1 MDRHKPLV
9 GITLG
14 DPAGIGPEVLARA
27 LATGE
32 PHRVGRPVV
41 IGDPAI
47 LRRGASVCGVEL
59 TVRTAAEPPSEPTPP
74 GTVVV
79 LDPVEMDPD
88 QVAFGQWSAL
98 TGRAS
103 AAYFAAAVDLARNGR
118 LDALVTGPIQK
129 EAWAAAG
136 VEATGHTTRLQKLT
150 GVDRVVM
157 MLAGDRLKVALATIH
172 HPLKD
177 VPGLLTTPELR
188 DTIILFGR
196 ELGRWF
202 GYLRPRLGVAG
213 LNPHAGEGGLFGDE
227 EARIIAPAI
236 EAARRSGLDAVGP
249 LPPDTVFFRAA
260 AGEFDAV
267 VAMYHDQGLIPLKLL
282 HFHDAVNV
290 TLGLPFPRTSVDHG
304 TALDIAGA
312 GRADPGSMLAAIRTA
327 AFMAER
333 GRSRPEE

>member
-9 GITLG
+9 GVTLG

-32 PHRVGRPVV
+32 PYRVSRPVV
-41 IGDPAI
+41 IGHPAI
-47 LRRGASVCGVEL
+47 LGRAAAGCGVDLEI
-59 TVRTAAEPPSEPTPP
+59 RAATEPPSGPTPP
-74 GTVVV
+74 GTVTVI
-79 LDPVEMDPD
+79 DPVEMDPN
-88 QVAFGQWSAL
+88 QVAFGKWSAL

-103 AAYFAAAVDLARNGR
+103 AGYFAAAVDLVLAGR
-118 LDALVTGPIQK
+118 LEAVVTGPIQK

-136 VEATGHTTRLQKLT
+136 VEATGHTTWLQKLT

-157 MLAGDRLKVALATIH
+157 MLAGERLRVALATIH

-177 VPGLLTTPELR
+177 VPGLLTTPGLR
-188 DTIILFGR
+188 ETITLTGR

-202 GYLRPRLGVAG
+202 GYAKPRLGVAG
-213 LNPHAGEGGLFGDE
+213 LNPHAGEGGMFGDE

-236 EAARRSGLDAVGP
+236 EAARRSGLDVVGP

-282 HFHDAVNV
+282 HFHDGVNV

-304 TALDIAGA
+304 TALDIAGT
-312 GRADPGSMLAAIRTA
+312 GLADPGSMLAAIRTA
-327 AFMAER
+327 ARMAEQ
-333 GRSRPEE
+333 GRARMEE